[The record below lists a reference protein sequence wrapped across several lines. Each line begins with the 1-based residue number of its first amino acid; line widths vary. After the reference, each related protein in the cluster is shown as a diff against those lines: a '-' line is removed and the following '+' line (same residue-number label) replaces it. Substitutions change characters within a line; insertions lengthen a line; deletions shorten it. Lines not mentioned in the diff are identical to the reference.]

1 MLPRGVQAT
10 ELRKTEVEAK
20 EPLVIVVHGIGGG
33 NRPDGWSN
41 DVAKRWRVGRL
52 QEVTFRYPG
61 RSDDASISVMDFAR
75 KSGDWTLEVQRQIKE
90 AVRANPGR
98 PVVIVSH
105 SWGSVVTKMALCGG
119 SGGGTSKEL
128 VANTYQ
134 INPIDLGG
142 VKIEEWVTIGS
153 PLGRANNPKIVPSL
167 EQLHVEVPDGCPSPK
182 LVKHW
187 ANIYDEADP
196 VSVPSHNLAGAENIP
211 VSGSGHWYN
220 PMSAH
225 TGIWVND
232 VVKKHMSDLRDRLT
246 PASAKTG
253 RPGGEPKGLLEY
265 RQLYEAYLPVFH
277 SEALYV
283 ELRAN
288 AADIGKKQG
297 KKQYRCAYGAFSKIP
312 DGPRKGEIYESAHF
326 DRFFTIDEL
335 NGLIQPMKDYLK
347 NPPKPKPKAKP

>member
-1 MLPRGVQAT
+1 VSILTRGVQAT

-119 SGGGTSKEL
+119 SGGG
-128 VANTYQ
+128 
-134 INPIDLGG
+134 IPIDPIDLGG

-153 PLGRANNPKIVPSL
+153 PLGRANNTKIFPSL
-167 EQLHVEVPDGCPSPK
+167 EQLGVEVRDGCPSPK

-211 VSGSGHWYN
+211 VSGSGYWID
-220 PMSAH
+220 PTGMSAH
-225 TGIWVND
+225 TGIWVNRL
-232 VVKKHMSDLRDRLT
+232 VIKHMSDLCDRLT
-246 PASAKTG
+246 GGSAKTG
-253 RPGGEPKGLLEY
+253 GQGGEPKGLLEY

-297 KKQYRCAYGAFSKIP
+297 KEQYRCAYGAFSKIP
-312 DGPRKGEIYESAHF
+312 DGPRKGEIYESARF

-347 NPPKPKPKAKP
+347 NPPKPKAKAKP